1 MPRTKKISATSRSAR
16 RDAHLNIR
24 LHAETRH
31 LIDAAAA
38 AEGKTVSEFVIDS
51 ARRNAIDAL
60 LDRRFFRL
68 DRQAFAALSAL
79 LDRPPQPNAKLKQLL
94 ASRVPWES

>member
-1 MPRTKKISATSRSAR
+1 MPRTKKISTAGHSAR

-24 LHAETRH
+24 LHAEPRN

-51 ARRNAIDAL
+51 ARRSAIDAL

-68 DRQAFAALSAL
+68 DRQAFTALSAR
-79 LDRPPQPNAKLKQLL
+79 LDRPPPPNAKLKQLF
-94 ASRVPWES
+94 ASRAPWDN

>member
-1 MPRTKKISATSRSAR
+1 MPRTKKISAAGHSAR

-24 LHAETRH
+24 LHAETRN

-79 LDRPPQPNAKLKQLL
+79 LDRPPRPNAKLKQLL

>member
-1 MPRTKKISATSRSAR
+1 MPKAKKLTATR

-24 LHAETRH
+24 LHAETRG

-38 AEGKTVSEFVIDS
+38 AEGKTVSEFVVDS

-60 LDRRFFRL
+60 LDRRFLRL
-68 DRQAFAALSAL
+68 DRQAFAALSAI
-79 LDRPPQPNAKLKQLL
+79 LDDPPPPNAKLKQLL
-94 ASRVPWES
+94 ASRAPWDN